1 MKIEIKDSDIILH
14 GVKCFDL
21 DLTLDC
27 GQAFR
32 WVKEKDGS
40 YSGVVKGV
48 YLNIKKVGDDTFIL
62 KDTAKQD
69 FDNIWRN
76 YFDFD
81 KDYVKICNTLKED
94 QSMCGFVDLQKVGRR
109 QDMGTYYRLN
119 GAIYLQT
126 TELLMSQGDLYGEH
140 SYACVMSQEH
150 SIDIDTALDFQIA
163 ETIME
168 AFS

>member
-48 YLNIKKVGDDTFIL
+48 YLNIKSSVTIH
-62 KDTAKQD
+62 
-69 FDNIWRN
+69 
-76 YFDFD
+76 
-81 KDYVKICNTLKED
+81 
-94 QSMCGFVDLQKVGRR
+94 
-109 QDMGTYYRLN
+109 
-119 GAIYLQT
+119 
-126 TELLMSQGDLYGEH
+126 LY
-140 SYACVMSQEH
+140 
-150 SIDIDTALDFQIA
+150 
-163 ETIME
+163 
-168 AFS
+168 

>member
-40 YSGVVKGV
+40 YSGVAKGV
-48 YLNIKKVGDDTFIL
+48 YLNIKKLGDDTFIL

-81 KDYVKICNTLKED
+81 KDYVKICNTLKAH
-94 QSMCGFVDLQKVGRR
+94 L
-109 QDMGTYYRLN
+109 
-119 GAIYLQT
+119 
-126 TELLMSQGDLYGEH
+126 LLMY
-140 SYACVMSQEH
+140 C
-150 SIDIDTALDFQIA
+150 IF
-163 ETIME
+163 
-168 AFS
+168 